1 MSVMTRSGIS
11 IISCFFLLSAS
22 SLYAQDSAEALE
34 TLQEKENY
42 SIGYRIGLS
51 MKTDEIEVDLEKVI
65 QGFQDGLKGK
75 KPRLDEEEMKKLI
88 TDLTER
94 AQRDRMRKFQEKIV
108 KNAEESQRFLE
119 ENIKRDGIRTTESG
133 LQYQVLKEGD
143 GASPEIE
150 DFVTVHYRGTFID
163 GTEFDSSHAKGE
175 PQNFKT
181 DSVIKGW
188 TEALQMM
195 KIGSKWNIFVPPDLA
210 YGRRGQ
216 GERIPPNKVLVF
228 EIELLSVE
236 SKGGES

>member
-11 IISCFFLLSAS
+11 IILCFFLLTAS

-51 MKTDEIEVDLEKVI
+51 MKTDEVEVDLEKII
-65 QGFQDGLKGK
+65 QGFQDGLNGK

-108 KNAEESQRFLE
+108 KNAEESQKFLE
-119 ENIKRDGIRTTESG
+119 ENRKKEGIRTTESG
-133 LQYQVLKEGD
+133 LQYVVLEEGS
-143 GASPEIE
+143 GASPGVE
-150 DFVTVHYRGTFID
+150 DFVTVQYRGNFID
-163 GTEFDSSHAKGE
+163 GTEFDSSYAKGE
-175 PQNFKT
+175 PQKVKT
-181 DSVIKGW
+181 DGVIKGW
-188 TEALQMM
+188 TESLQMM
-195 KIGSKWNIFVPPDLA
+195 KVGSKWKIFLPPDLA

-216 GERIPPNKVLVF
+216 GEWIPPNKVLVF